1 MGPGEEGIEA
11 VDALA
16 GSNVVEDLLDERG
29 EVLVLES
36 PPTPGLRRVGS
47 RGDERGNSR
56 QFPLAD
62 VTCRPDSCCTFRFS
76 P

>member
-36 PPTPGLRRVGS
+36 PLPRAFGGPGAGGMREKTPGSSHWR
-47 RGDERGNSR
+47 
-56 QFPLAD
+56 
-62 VTCRPDSCCTFRFS
+62 T
-76 P
+76 